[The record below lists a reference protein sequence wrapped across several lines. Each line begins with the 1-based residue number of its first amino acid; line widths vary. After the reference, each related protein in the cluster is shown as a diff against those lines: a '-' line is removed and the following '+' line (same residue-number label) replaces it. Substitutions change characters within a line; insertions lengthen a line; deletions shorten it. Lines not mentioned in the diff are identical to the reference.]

1 MRVFV
6 YGLIL
11 LISIAWSAP
20 AVAAPP
26 AGCTTARASV
36 DDKVIYQCI
45 DKVYPQFLPVT
56 CIPSFLPGYANGN
69 AFDLYLPTTYDA
81 QTQVKFPL
89 VIWVHGGGWGGDKG
103 SERDFAM
110 SVAARG
116 HVVANINY
124 RTSCGPSGWPNP
136 QMVADVK
143 DFAAF
148 ARAGFATTY
157 KIDTTKISIGGT
169 SAGAHL
175 ALMEATQGARL
186 YRNVFV
192 GSAPTKLDTMF
203 NESSFYKHG
212 KDIVTTTLVGY
223 NTVQQAMGVL
233 AANSP
238 FNRVGYL
245 WTEGLYME
253 YSTGDNLV
261 PDHHSSGFV
270 AAARARS
277 IPVFN
282 QPYVTSCPSTKP
294 VPDPDHCMPI
304 PAPGLGLLA
313 FIDRNGG
320 TLASAAAKLDLAGW
334 PAANV
339 VDGDQT
345 SVYSS
350 PLADRYNSAGHFL
363 AAWSDLRRTT
373 ASVEPIWVDTL
384 IMRARLGSNGQPL
397 AFPKSY
403 GVYVTNPSNTTW
415 VNIGQ
420 YTTQPNALGEVVIN
434 LGLKQTHG
442 VLLVPN
448 ELGQDD
454 FGGYY
459 FQMADLHLQRM

>member
-6 YGLIL
+6 CGLIL
-11 LISIAWSAP
+11 LIGVAWSVP
-20 AVAAPP
+20 SFAAPP
-26 AGCTTARASV
+26 AGCTTASV
-36 DDKVIYQCI
+36 DGKAIYQCI
-45 DKVYPQFLPVT
+45 NKAYPQLLPVT
-56 CIPSFLPGYANGN
+56 CIPYVPPGYANGN

-81 QTQVKFPL
+81 QTKIKLPL
-89 VIWVHGGGWGGDKG
+89 VIWVHGGSWGGDKA
-103 SERDFAM
+103 SEINFAM

-124 RTSCGPSGWPNP
+124 RTTCGPSGWPNP

-148 ARAGFATTY
+148 ARAGFATMY

-192 GSAPTKLDTMF
+192 GAAPTKLDTIF
-203 NESSFYKHG
+203 NESSFYKAG
-212 KDIVTTTLVGY
+212 KDAVTTTFVGS
-223 NTVQQAMGVL
+223 NTVQHAMGVL

-261 PDHHSSGFV
+261 PDHHSSGFA
-270 AAARARS
+270 AAARGRS
-277 IPVFN
+277 IPVFE
-282 QPYVTSCPSTKP
+282 QSYVTSCGSA
-294 VPDPDHCMPI
+294 PDHCMPS

-320 TLASAAAKLDLAGW
+320 TLSSAAAKQELAGW
-334 PAANV
+334 PSAHV

-345 SVYSS
+345 TVYSS

-363 AAWSDLRRTT
+363 AAWSNLRRSTT
-373 ASVEPIWVDTL
+373 SVEPIWVDTL
-384 IMRARLGSNGQPL
+384 IMRARVAPNGQPL

-403 GVYVTNPSNTTW
+403 GVYVTNPSNTAW

-420 YTTQPNALGEVVIN
+420 YTTQPNALGEVAIN
-434 LGLKQTHG
+434 IGLKQTHG

-454 FGGYY
+454 VGGYY